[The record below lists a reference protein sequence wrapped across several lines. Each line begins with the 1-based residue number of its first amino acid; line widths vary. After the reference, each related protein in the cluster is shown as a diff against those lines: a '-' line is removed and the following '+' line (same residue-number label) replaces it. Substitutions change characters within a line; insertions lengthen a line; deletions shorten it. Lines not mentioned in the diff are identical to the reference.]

1 MVRAGKESLICFFIS
16 GAETHVGEGVSCM
29 PGYWTQISHQCSK
42 NPSIILRV
50 HTSVIAGWQIKREMP
65 FQLWGDSGG
74 QHTHTHSITQSRRR
88 VSRWAL
94 SQAAKQITSRYDIC
108 RQADRGGR
116 SVPAG
121 REQQLAAPSPGISSP
136 SRERERHG
144 SEGER
149 RALTGVS
156 NFVFMHI
163 QFLQAI

>member
-1 MVRAGKESLICFFIS
+1 MHA
-16 GAETHVGEGVSCM
+16 
-29 PGYWTQISHQCSK
+29 
-42 NPSIILRV
+42 
-50 HTSVIAGWQIKREMP
+50 SVIAGRQIKREMP
-65 FQLWGDSGG
+65 FQLWGDSGS

-136 SRERERHG
+136 SWQRERETWKWRRETGINWGFQFCFYAYPVSSSYLTLNLNPFFFLWYFNHLLHV
-144 SEGER
+144 GE
-149 RALTGVS
+149 LQNSGTS
-156 NFVFMHI
+156 NFTH
-163 QFLQAI
+163 